1 MLLQKPGEHQPTAE
15 RHDRQR
21 ERKVDEGD
29 AAHANREQDHGERN
43 DHARH
48 FQAHEPALGRTAKAH
63 VCARAR
69 VWRIQPPPQA
79 ARYS

>member
-29 AAHANREQDHGERN
+29 AAHADREEDHGERN

-48 FQAHEPALGRTAKAH
+48 FQAHEPPLG
-63 VCARAR
+63 
-69 VWRIQPPPQA
+69 
-79 ARYS
+79 